1 VKDYQTADI
10 RNFAIVGHGGCGKT
24 ILSEAILVNGG
35 IINRI
40 GSVESG
46 NTVSDYHPGEKD
58 RQISI
63 HAAPLFV
70 EWENKKFNFIDAP
83 GYLDFIGEAIGAI
96 SVADMTM
103 LVIHAVS
110 GIEVGTEQVWEHATK
125 FGIPKMLVWIGN
137 IQNLMKF

>member
-1 VKDYQTADI
+1 MKDYQTADI

-24 ILSEAILVNGG
+24 ILSESILVNGG

-40 GSVESG
+40 GSVEAG

-70 EWENKKFNFIDAP
+70 EWDSKKFNFIDFKFRIFFKRKINMKRRKKKKKKNKIIKKAKKKK
-83 GYLDFIGEAIGAI
+83 LKI
-96 SVADMTM
+96 S
-103 LVIHAVS
+103 
-110 GIEVGTEQVWEHATK
+110 
-125 FGIPKMLVWIGN
+125 
-137 IQNLMKF
+137 